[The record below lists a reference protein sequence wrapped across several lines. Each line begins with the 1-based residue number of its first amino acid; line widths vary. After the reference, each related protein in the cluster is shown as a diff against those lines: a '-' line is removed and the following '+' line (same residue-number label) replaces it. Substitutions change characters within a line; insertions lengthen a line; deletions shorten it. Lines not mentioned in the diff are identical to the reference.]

1 MDWGPVA
8 AALEALAV
16 EWLQPLNVV
25 LLIGIIMVARFLH
38 KANQRSDFNLVDAL
52 RGPDGKASMKLI
64 FYMVGAILGSWVV
77 MDAAGTWVQ
86 QPTSFVYLF
95 LGWLA
100 LMISP
105 KLFAEFIQAKF
116 GKKQDD
122 KDPEREHRDP

>member
-1 MDWGPVA
+1 MDWAPVA
-8 AALEALAV
+8 AAISALMV

-25 LLIGIIMVARFLH
+25 LLIGIIMVGRFLQ
-38 KANQRSDFNLVDAL
+38 KANQRSDFFLVDAL

-77 MDAAGTWVQ
+77 MDAAGSWVQ
-86 QPTSFVYLF
+86 QPTEFVYLF

-105 KLFAEFIQAKF
+105 KIFAELIQAKF
-116 GKKQDD
+116 GQKRDDDHRDD
-122 KDPEREHRDP
+122 KDRQP